1 MKFKNI
7 LLDFDDTIVDFYDA
21 EEKAFFKIAEY
32 YHHYASKEDFAHFRK
47 VNQEHWKAFQKN
59 ELTKDEFLS
68 HRFIN
73 YFKDYR
79 INVNG
84 KEADERFRD
93 ELAKAPLKFF
103 GNTIETIN
111 HLKDSHSL
119 YIVTNGVTETQQR
132 RIAQT
137 NFNDIFDG
145 IFISEQTGY
154 QKPMPKFFDFI
165 FKEIG
170 EDKRTQTIIV
180 EDSLTSDI
188 LGGVNANISTCWFN
202 VRDKKN
208 MTAIELDYEIHDL
221 AELEYIV
228 D

>member
-1 MKFKNI
+1 
-7 LLDFDDTIVDFYDA
+7 
-21 EEKAFFKIAEY
+21 
-32 YHHYASKEDFAHFRK
+32 
-47 VNQEHWKAFQKN
+47 
-59 ELTKDEFLS
+59 
-68 HRFIN
+68 
-73 YFKDYR
+73 
-79 INVNG
+79 
-84 KEADERFRD
+84 
-93 ELAKAPLKFF
+93 LAKAPLKFF